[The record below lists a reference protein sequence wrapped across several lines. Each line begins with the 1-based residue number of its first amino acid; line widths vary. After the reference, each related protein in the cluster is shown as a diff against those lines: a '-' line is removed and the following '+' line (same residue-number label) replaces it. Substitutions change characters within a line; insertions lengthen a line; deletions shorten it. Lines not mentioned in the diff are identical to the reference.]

1 MPEIGLCFVNPAPR
15 ITPGLVTAT
24 ARKCDECGLDS
35 FWVLDRIAYDNLE
48 PLAVLAAA
56 AAVTKNIR
64 IGTSVLLA
72 ALRHP
77 VLLAKQLATI
87 DFLSAGR
94 LTVGVGFGSRES
106 DFTATEVPF
115 EKRGGRAEEAIR
127 LIRRLWAEERVDH
140 QGKFFHVEN
149 LALGPRPVQTPGPPI
164 WMGGS
169 ADSALKRAARM
180 ADGYICGSSAIQEF
194 PSLWEKIAG
203 FAAAVNRDP
212 QQIATAGLTFMALDD
227 NKAKAV
233 AACEE
238 YLTRYYGK
246 VRMEVEKHLLV
257 GSAEE
262 CADRVRSFFDK
273 GLQTLIIGQVVPDLR
288 QIDLVAEKVLPLVK
302 TVTSG
307 GN

>member
-1 MPEIGLCFVNPAPR
+1 MPAIGVCFVNPAPL
-15 ITPGLVTAT
+15 ISPGLVTAT
-24 ARKCDECGLDS
+24 AKKCEEGGIDS

-64 IGTSVLLA
+64 IGTSVLLV

-77 VLLAKQLATI
+77 VMLAKQLATL

-115 EKRGGRAEEAIR
+115 EKRGSRAEEAIR
-127 LIRRLWAEERVDH
+127 LIHRLWTEDQVSHR
-140 QGKFFHVEN
+140 GRFFRVEN
-149 LALGPRPVQTPGPPI
+149 LTLGPRPVQTPGPPI

-233 AACEE
+233 AACED

-246 VRMEVEKHLLV
+246 VRMDVEKHLLV

-262 CADRVRSFFDK
+262 CADRIRSFFDR
-273 GLQTLIIGQVVPDLR
+273 GLQTVVIGPVVPDLK
-288 QIDLVAEKVLPLVK
+288 QLDLLAEKVLPLAK
-302 TVTSG
+302 SG
-307 GN
+307 T